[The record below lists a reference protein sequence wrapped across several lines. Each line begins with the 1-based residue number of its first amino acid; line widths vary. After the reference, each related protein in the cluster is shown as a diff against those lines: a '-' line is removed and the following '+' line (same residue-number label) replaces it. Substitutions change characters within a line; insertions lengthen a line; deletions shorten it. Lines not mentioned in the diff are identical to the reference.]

1 MWKYHNLD
9 HFVEINC
16 AGVKVIMAVP
26 CNAGHP
32 SIVASTVTGIL
43 DIFIIIIDYEQ
54 ESTSIYVE
62 I

>member
-1 MWKYHNLD
+1 
-9 HFVEINC
+9 
-16 AGVKVIMAVP
+16 MAVP

-62 I
+62 IWLLWYNILPARPGTSK